1 MSTTHKSQAS
11 LNRSKT
17 VQSQATPPQ
26 TVLKRSKTDN
36 IKVYEDYIPLESE
49 VTTASN
55 TPLPTSSSTGLY
67 EEDTRRSAHIAAFE
81 EKSRSQVLEGKTK
94 RSVCDQATWTDSQ
107 KDTISSQYTALL
119 REMKDCRDQHDR
131 ETLQLKAEIQALQ
144 GEVRTLVRSAGQK
157 LTVISCKLVR
167 TNLPLQAT
175 QVSSLHV
182 ITHSQSSETATK
194 KPTKL
199 TQNQLGS
206 SNSAQFSQST
216 ARYCEAMMTLNEA
229 KQSIQRTL
237 AVSAAVRLR
246 AEAN

>member
-1 MSTTHKSQAS
+1 
-11 LNRSKT
+11 
-17 VQSQATPPQ
+17 
-26 TVLKRSKTDN
+26 
-36 IKVYEDYIPLESE
+36 
-49 VTTASN
+49 
-55 TPLPTSSSTGLY
+55 
-67 EEDTRRSAHIAAFE
+67 
-81 EKSRSQVLEGKTK
+81 
-94 RSVCDQATWTDSQ
+94 
-107 KDTISSQYTALL
+107 
-119 REMKDCRDQHDR
+119 MKDCSYQHDR

-157 LTVISCKLVR
+157 LTVISCKLAR

-175 QVSSLHV
+175 QVSSLHL
-182 ITHSQSSETATK
+182 INHSQSSETATK

-206 SNSAQFSQST
+206 SNSAQST
-216 ARYCEAMMTLNEA
+216 ARYCEAMKTLNEA